1 MTKRNKEL
9 TDENIRSLKEETST
23 NLWQGIKEGMDMF
36 KDHANSGRAPA
47 VMVLTDGQ
55 PNTGYV
61 EDLFFLSFLFFSVA
75 VAYSH
80 RHPLGGYVF
89 GIRALKPLPAA
100 IHTFGFGYAIQSGL
114 LKSIAEV
121 GGGSYAF
128 IPDAGMVVSGPDP
141 ATLFI
146 MLRVLTWV

>member
-9 TDENIRSLKEETST
+9 TGENIRSLKEETST

-61 EDLFFLSFLFFSVA
+61 EDLFFLSFPSFSFLWQLLIA
-75 VAYSH
+75 IGTLWEAMYSA
-80 RHPLGGYVF
+80 F
-89 GIRALKPLPAA
+89 GL
-100 IHTFGFGYAIQSGL
+100 
-114 LKSIAEV
+114 
-121 GGGSYAF
+121 
-128 IPDAGMVVSGPDP
+128 
-141 ATLFI
+141 
-146 MLRVLTWV
+146 